1 MNSTAPKTSLEF
13 RGSPLVIGE
22 VLLDHFPDGRSIL
35 GGAPFNVAWNLQG
48 FGRKPTFVSSV
59 GDDQEGKQI
68 KERMANWGMKLD
80 GLQTNPEHQ
89 TGAVQVSLEN
99 GQPSYEIVFPRAY
112 DFIQCPEVN
121 PSSGDTG
128 NTFGSR
134 SSAYEEHSVFYHGT
148 LAWRGEQTRD
158 TLKHW
163 IANSTAS
170 RFVDINIREPWF
182 DAKWLPELL
191 EGADF
196 VKLNDEE
203 LAGITGM
210 PCETDDDVKRAVEK
224 VSSLYGAAVVY
235 FITCGARGAYAITH
249 DQTYFASAPPPESM
263 VDTVGAGDGFAAA
276 TIDGILAGISYQQV
290 IDRAVGF
297 ASRICGLRGATSND
311 ESIYQLE

>member
-89 TGAVQVSLEN
+89 TGAVQVTLEN
-99 GQPSYEIVFPRAY
+99 GQPSYEIVFP
-112 DFIQCPEVN
+112 
-121 PSSGDTG
+121 
-128 NTFGSR
+128 
-134 SSAYEEHSVFYHGT
+134 
-148 LAWRGEQTRD
+148 
-158 TLKHW
+158 
-163 IANSTAS
+163 